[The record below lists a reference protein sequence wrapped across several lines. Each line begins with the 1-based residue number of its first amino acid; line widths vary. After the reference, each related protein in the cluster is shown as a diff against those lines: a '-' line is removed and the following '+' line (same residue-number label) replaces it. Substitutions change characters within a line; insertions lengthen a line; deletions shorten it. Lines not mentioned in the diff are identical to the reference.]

1 MGDFYTVLNSRRSIR
16 EFELRPIEAETIVKL
31 LTAATAAPSA
41 HNRQPWRF
49 SVLQKLQDKEALAG
63 AMGARLKA
71 ERTAD
76 GDDPAL
82 IEADV
87 NRSRARITGAAAV
100 ILVCVT
106 LEDMDHY
113 SDQKRSAAER
123 QMAVQSVAMA
133 SQNLLLSAQ
142 AEGIGACWMCA
153 PLFAAEEVL
162 DSLELPS
169 TWLPQGL
176 IILGH
181 PAEPGRPRSRKP
193 LEEVA
198 TFF

>member
-31 LTAATAAPSA
+31 LTAAIAAPSA

-193 LEEVA
+193 LQEVA

>member
-100 ILVCVT
+100 ILVCAT

-181 PAEPGRPRSRKP
+181 SAEPGRPRSRKP
-193 LEEVA
+193 LEQVA

>member
-193 LEEVA
+193 LEQVA